1 MGLEN
6 EEFDCDTAPL
16 AISPDDAR
24 RYRLDHSHHE
34 CRLGAAAQEVLNG
47 SRAEPWP
54 EASQLRTAEDWLHA
68 YRHRGLPTEITAD
81 GAGVELVCD
90 DTVTALLI
98 PAGLAA
104 ATYDRNSLAVPTL
117 ATAPPYVPLHRWAM
131 LTRAASL
138 TDDAT
143 GVLADLHVTAL
154 MTGDRIQLP
163 TGPGTRLHPPR
174 YWHEWPRQ
182 SRSGKP
188 YLVQLLQVANPM
200 LAGVRSQRYLA
211 STEGRLDAV
220 TRR

>member
-6 EEFDCDTAPL
+6 EEFDCDTPPL

-47 SRAEPWP
+47 SRADPWP
-54 EASQLRTAEDWLHA
+54 EASRLRTAQDWLDA
-68 YRHRGLPTEITAD
+68 YQHRGLPTEITAD

-104 ATYDRNSLAVPTL
+104 STYDRNPLAVPTL

-131 LTRAASL
+131 LTRAATLSDAA
-138 TDDAT
+138 TDA
-143 GVLADLHVTAL
+143 LADLHVTVL
-154 MTGDRIQLP
+154 TPGDRLPLP
-163 TGPGTRLHPPR
+163 TGPGTGPHPSR
-174 YWHEWPRQ
+174 YWYEWPRQ
-182 SRSGKP
+182 SHPGKP
-188 YLVQLLQVANPM
+188 YLVPLLQVANPM
-200 LAGVRSQRYLA
+200 LAGVGSKRYLA
-211 STEGRLDAV
+211 SAESRLDV
-220 TRR
+220 V